1 MNFNKFYSLFL
12 APVLLLWMSSCT
24 QKESALSQKTKLV
37 ISEINQYLDQANSDS
52 LSPEQKLKTIYQAQF
67 LAKKTRIDSLILKIY
82 NTKAVFYNTHYPDD
96 ALIVLKD
103 FEKLAIAKKDTLYIA
118 HSYLNL
124 GEYYSHLKQNN
135 TALSYFNKSNIQ
147 FKNAKDSCNVVYS
160 LLMMS
165 GILKDKSDYY
175 DMEAVNVEAL
185 KFIPSYDKNAK
196 YNYSCIYNNLG
207 IALKE
212 TFDYEKSLQY
222 YKKARQ
228 YADQDF
234 AKITLENNIA
244 AVYTLSNEPK
254 KALAILIPL
263 EQRAK
268 HLKDTKIHT
277 RISNNIGLAYLK
289 LNDSRSLDYFLKG
302 LSIRQAENDHYGLMD
317 CYTHLANYYKVNRKT
332 IPLAN
337 QYAQKSYEKATQL
350 GVTEERLKA
359 LKILATTSSDEDSSH
374 YLESYFKLNDSLTS
388 VKQKNKNQFAKIKYD
403 FSEQMEQNQ
412 KLKAQETEKDLI
424 LANSKNQ
431 ILLLVILGIMT
442 TGSTILLLNYLR
454 KKRKKEILQEG
465 YKTETRIS
473 KQLHDEL
480 ANDMY
485 HAMTFAETQNLVD
498 ENNKE
503 TLLNTLDLIYKRTRN
518 ISKEN
523 GPIDT
528 GVHFESHLKEM
539 IADFSSSEVNV
550 LINGIESVPFSQVE
564 SNKKIIIY
572 RVLQELLVNMKK
584 HSQCSIVAIS
594 FKKTA
599 PNLQIEYSDNGI
611 GIPPTKIISK
621 NGLQNV
627 ENRIA
632 SINGTINFD
641 VSSGKGFKVSLSI
654 PV

>member
-1 MNFNKFYSLFL
+1 
-12 APVLLLWMSSCT
+12 MSSCT
-24 QKESALSQKTKLV
+24 QKKRAISPETKLV
-37 ISEINQYLDQANSDS
+37 ISEINQYLEQAMSDS
-52 LSPEQKLKTIYQAQF
+52 LSPEQKLKFIYQAQF
-67 LAKKTRIDSLILKIY
+67 LAKRKRIDSLILKAY
-82 NTKAVFYNTHYPDD
+82 NAKATFYNTHDPKN

-124 GEYYSHLKQNN
+124 GEYYAYLKQNN
-135 TALSYFNKSNIQ
+135 SALSYFNKSNIQ

-165 GILKDKSDYY
+165 GILKEKSDYY
-175 DMEAVNVEAL
+175 DMEAVNTEAL
-185 KFIPSYDKNAK
+185 KFIPSCDTNAK

-228 YADQDF
+228 YADHDF

-263 EQRAK
+263 EQQAK
-268 HLKDTKIHT
+268 HFKDTKIHT

-289 LNDSRSLDYFLKG
+289 LNDGRSLDYFLRG
-302 LSIRQAENDHYGLMD
+302 LRIRQAENDHYGLMN
-317 CYTHLANYYKVNRKT
+317 CYAHLANYYKVNRKT

-337 QYAQKSYEKATQL
+337 QYALKSYIEATKL

-359 LKILATTSSDEDSSH
+359 LKILATTSFGQESSR
-374 YLESYFKLNDSLTS
+374 YLENFFKLNDSLTA

-431 ILLLVILGIMT
+431 VLLLLILGIMT
-442 TGSTILLLNYLR
+442 TGSTILLLNYLK

-465 YKTETRIS
+465 YNTETRIS

-503 TLLNTLDLIYKRTRN
+503 ILLNTLDLIYKRTRN

-523 GPIDT
+523 SPIDT
-528 GVHFESHLKEM
+528 GIHFDHYLKEM
-539 IADFSSSEVNV
+539 IADFSNSKVNI
-550 LINGIESVPFSQVE
+550 LINGIESITFLHIE
-564 SNKKIIIY
+564 INIKIIIY

-584 HSQCSIVAIS
+584 HSQCSIVVIS

-599 PNLQIEYSDNGI
+599 YNLQIEYSDNGI
-611 GIPPTKIISK
+611 GIPPTKKNLK

-627 ENRIA
+627 ENRID